1 MIAKKR
7 IKIALQYL
15 ALLLLTFIALFPLLW
30 TVASSFRTD
39 EEIFKYIMPFTINT
53 IVPVEPTAQAYIDLF
68 TVFNF
73 QRPVM
78 NSLITAFGTIAL
90 SLVVNGIAAFG
101 FATFDFKFKNV
112 LYGIVLVSFMV
123 PFDSIVVSLYS
134 IVSDLGWV
142 DTYQGLIVPGI
153 ANGLVLF
160 LFVQFFRDIP
170 VTFYEAAR
178 LDGAKWSTIF
188 VRILVPLSVPVLI
201 TGALMVFMDTWNSF
215 LWPLL
220 VAHGRDMR
228 LIQVSLSDFKQEHS
242 TNWSAMYAA
251 TCISAIIP
259 IVLYLPFQKY
269 YVQGVTASG
278 IKG

>member
-1 MIAKKR
+1 MIVKKR

-15 ALLLLTFIALFPLLW
+15 ALLFLTLIALFPLLW
-30 TVASSFRTD
+30 TIASSLRTD

-53 IVPVEPTAQAYIDLF
+53 IVPVEPTAQSYIDLF

-90 SLVVNGIAAFG
+90 SLVINGIAAFG

-112 LYGIVLVSFMV
+112 LYGIILVSFMV

-259 IVLYLPFQKY
+259 IILYLPFQKY

>member
-1 MIAKKR
+1 MTAKKT
-7 IKIALQYL
+7 IKVTLQYL
-15 ALLLLTFIALFPLLW
+15 ALLLLAFIALFPLLW
-30 TVASSFRTD
+30 TIASSLRTD
-39 EEIFKYIMPFTINT
+39 DEIFQYIMPFTINT
-53 IVPVEPTAQAYIDLF
+53 IVPVEPTLAAYKSLF
-68 TVFNF
+68 FEFNF

-90 SLVVNGIAAFG
+90 SLTVNGIAAFG
-101 FATFDFKFKNV
+101 FATFDFKFKNI

-153 ANGLVLF
+153 ADGLVMF

-178 LDGAKWSTIF
+178 LDGASWKTIF
-188 VRILVPLSVPVLI
+188 IRILVPLSVPVLI
-201 TGALMVFMDTWNSF
+201 TAALMVFMGTWNSF

-220 VAHGRDMR
+220 VAHGREMR

-259 IVLYLPFQKY
+259 IILYLPFQKY

>member
-1 MIAKKR
+1 MISKKN
-7 IKIALQYL
+7 ILKIVQYL
-15 ALLLLTFIALFPLLW
+15 VLLILAAIALFPLLW
-30 TVASSFRTD
+30 TVASSLRSD
-39 EEIFKYIMPFTINT
+39 NEIFQYIMPFSIHTLI
-53 IVPVEPTAQAYIDLF
+53 PVDLTFESYISLF
-68 TVFNF
+68 RDFNF
-73 QRPVM
+73 QRPVL

-90 SLVVNGIAAFG
+90 SLTVNGIAAFG
-101 FATFDFKFKNV
+101 FATFNFRFKKL

-134 IVSDLGWV
+134 IVSDFGWV

-153 ANGLVLF
+153 ASGLVLF
-160 LFVQFFRDIP
+160 LFVQFFRDVP

-178 LDGAKWSTIF
+178 LDGARWSTIF
-188 VRILVPLSVPVLI
+188 IRILVPLSTPVLI

-251 TCISAIIP
+251 TCISAILP
-259 IVLYLPFQKY
+259 ILLYLPFQKY
-269 YVQGVTASG
+269 YVEGMTASG

>member
-142 DTYQGLIVPGI
+142 DTYQGLIIPGI

-259 IVLYLPFQKY
+259 IILYLPFQKY

>member
-1 MIAKKR
+1 MTARKNFTKG
-7 IKIALQYL
+7 AQYL
-15 ALLLLTFIALFPLLW
+15 ALILLAIIALFPLLW
-30 TVASSFRTD
+30 AVASSLRTD
-39 EEIFKYIMPFTINT
+39 DEIFQYIMPFSLNT
-53 IVPVEPTAQAYIDLF
+53 LIPVEPTFEAYISLF
-68 TVFNF
+68 RDFNF
-73 QRPVM
+73 QRPIM
-78 NSLITAFGTIAL
+78 NSLITAFGTIAC
-90 SLVVNGIAAFG
+90 SLIVNGIAAFG

-112 LYGIVLVSFMV
+112 LYGIVLITFMV

-153 ANGLVLF
+153 ADGLVMF

-201 TGALMVFMDTWNSF
+201 TVALMVFMSTWNSF

-259 IVLYLPFQKY
+259 ILLYLPFQKY

>member
-1 MIAKKR
+1 MNARKK
-7 IKIALQYL
+7 IMKTAQYIALILL
-15 ALLLLTFIALFPLLW
+15 AVIALFPLLW
-30 TVASSFRTD
+30 AVASSLRTD
-39 EEIFKYIMPFTINT
+39 DEIFQYIMPFSLHTL
-53 IVPVEPTAQAYIDLF
+53 VPVEPTFEAYISLF
-68 TVFNF
+68 RDFNF

-78 NSLITAFGTIAL
+78 NSLVTAFGTIAC

-112 LYGIVLVSFMV
+112 LYGIVLITFMV

-142 DTYQGLIVPGI
+142 DTYMGLIVPGI
-153 ANGLVLF
+153 ADGLVMF

-170 VTFYEAAR
+170 ITFYEAAR

-188 VRILVPLSVPVLI
+188 LRILVPLSVPVLI
-201 TGALMVFMDTWNSF
+201 TGALMVFMGTWNSF

-259 IVLYLPFQKY
+259 ILLYLPFQKY